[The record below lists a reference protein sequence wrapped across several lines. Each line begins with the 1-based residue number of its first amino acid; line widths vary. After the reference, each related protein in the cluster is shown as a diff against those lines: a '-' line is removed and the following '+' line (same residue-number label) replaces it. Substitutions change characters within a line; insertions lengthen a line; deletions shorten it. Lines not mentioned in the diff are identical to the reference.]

1 MNTAPTVIALEPE
14 TYRSHF
20 IHAGERIWPET
31 NCYIDAW
38 VEVLHS
44 LGVEPLYA
52 AACTFAARF
61 DAGQWTFV
69 KFPTED
75 LRELFGIDVAEMNV
89 WRPILDHIDETLRA
103 GMLSTVETD
112 GYWLPDTAGTS
123 YHHTHTKTTIVP
135 NRLDRDAERL
145 EYFHNGGYHVVSGD
159 DFRRLFDST
168 GSSESWWIPYVEQVR
183 LPLDGITL
191 NEDALGKIVRR
202 HIAARPSGN
211 PVEALAERVLH
222 DTTWLAGADQD
233 AFHLWAFASLRQCG
247 ATAELA
253 ADVCEL
259 IDGRGF
265 YGAAEAAPAFR
276 AVATAAKSVQFGAAR
291 LARGR
296 SFDPE
301 PMLVTMIG
309 AWEQAM
315 ITVAAAAQE
324 RAYSW

>member
-1 MNTAPTVIALEPE
+1 MNTAPPVVALP
-14 TYRSHF
+14 RNPHRPHL
-20 IHAGERIWPET
+20 IHTGERIWPET

-38 VEVLHS
+38 AEVLHA

-61 DAGQWTFV
+61 DAGQWAFV
-69 KFPTED
+69 KFQPDD
-75 LRELFGIDVAEMNV
+75 LRDLFGIEVAEINV
-89 WRPILDHIDETLRA
+89 WRPVLDHIDEMLRD
-103 GMLSTVETD
+103 GMLSTVEVD
-112 GYWLPDTAGTS
+112 GYWLPDTAGSS

-135 NRLDRDAERL
+135 NHLDRHRERL
-145 EYFHNGGYHVVSGD
+145 GYFHNGGYHVVSGE

-168 GSSESWWIPYVEQVR
+168 GTPGSWWIPYVEQIR
-183 LPLDGITL
+183 LPHGGVVL
-191 NEDALGKIVRR
+191 NDDAIGRIVRR

-211 PVEALAERVLH
+211 PVEELAERVLQ
-222 DTTWLAGADQD
+222 DTGWLAGAEQD
-233 AFHLWAFASLRQCG
+233 TFHLWAFATLRQCG

-265 YGAAEAAPAFR
+265 PGAADAAPAFR
-276 AVATAAKSVQFGAAR
+276 AVAAAAKSVQFGAAR

-301 PMLVTMIG
+301 PMLDTMAG
-309 AWEQAM
+309 AWQTAM
-315 ITVAAAAQE
+315 DTVVAAAQE
-324 RAYSW
+324 RVS